1 MNKMRCLLAAI
12 VALVVMAGCAK
23 KVDVALSTST
33 LNIAAEG
40 ESVEV
45 TLTSNGDW
53 TIDAC
58 PEWLTVNPTS
68 GNGNATLTLTAP
80 LNDTDATRS
89 GEMHV
94 STKDNAATLTV
105 TQEAV
110 ETDYIIVSPELIES
124 EAEGGTFTL
133 TVSSN
138 CDWRANPSAGWIT
151 CEPASG
157 NGNGTV
163 TVTLLPIEG
172 DIEFREANIVFSG
185 AGSEL
190 QPVRVIQ
197 HAGVQ
202 IYISI
207 DPSILA
213 FDYDGGTQSVSV
225 LSNGSWTVSTDAD
238 WYTLTPTSGNGDAE
252 VTVTVSENEQ
262 MEARVGFVTFLS
274 ESGVS
279 VQLDIKQEA
288 APDPHYLEVTP
299 LGVNIDK
306 DGGSADITV
315 SCDEDWTV
323 SVEESWVSLSLTTGS
338 GNGTFTVTAE
348 PNTFS
353 EMRQSVVTVISGFLS
368 SRVIVTQAASEA
380 PISLTVSPDT
390 LYAAYTGG
398 FKHFSITSNASWS
411 LTTPNDDWITLQT
424 TSGTGNGEIDIVVD
438 YNGSETERV
447 GVVNVIHNFTVMA
460 SVVVVQEG
468 KPNIFE
474 TDVTEINVHPEG
486 GEYTIQLTANQ
497 SWTTGCDSGWMTCTP
512 ESGNGNGTLV
522 VNVEPL
528 ISMHPRSG
536 SIKIVG
542 STGAQIFVTVNQ
554 YNN

>member
-1 MNKMRCLLAAI
+1 
-12 VALVVMAGCAK
+12 
-23 KVDVALSTST
+23 
-33 LNIAAEG
+33 
-40 ESVEV
+40 
-45 TLTSNGDW
+45 
-53 TIDAC
+53 
-58 PEWLTVNPTS
+58 
-68 GNGNATLTLTAP
+68 
-80 LNDTDATRS
+80 
-89 GEMHV
+89 
-94 STKDNAATLTV
+94 
-105 TQEAV
+105 
-110 ETDYIIVSPELIES
+110 
-124 EAEGGTFTL
+124 
-133 TVSSN
+133 
-138 CDWRANPSAGWIT
+138 
-151 CEPASG
+151 
-157 NGNGTV
+157 
-163 TVTLLPIEG
+163 
-172 DIEFREANIVFSG
+172 
-185 AGSEL
+185 
-190 QPVRVIQ
+190 
-197 HAGVQ
+197 
-202 IYISI
+202 
-207 DPSILA
+207 
-213 FDYDGGTQSVSV
+213 
-225 LSNGSWTVSTDAD
+225 
-238 WYTLTPTSGNGDAE
+238 
-252 VTVTVSENEQ
+252 
-262 MEARVGFVTFLS
+262 
-274 ESGVS
+274 
-279 VQLDIKQEA
+279 
-288 APDPHYLEVTP
+288 LEVTP

-323 SVEESWVSLSLTTGS
+323 SVEESWVSLSMTTGS

-368 SRVIVTQAASEA
+368 KRVIVTQAAGEA

-438 YNGSETERV
+438 YNGSDTERV

>member
-1 MNKMRCLLAAI
+1 MAAI
-12 VALVVMAGCAK
+12 VALVAMAGCAK
-23 KVDVALSTST
+23 KVDVALGTST

-53 TIDAC
+53 TVDVC

-68 GNGNATLTLTAP
+68 GNGNATLTLTVP

-89 GEMHV
+89 GEVHV
-94 STKDNAATLTV
+94 STKDNAASLTV

-110 ETDYIIVSPELIES
+110 EKEYIMVSPELIES

-138 CDWRANPSAGWIT
+138 CEWRANTTAEWIS
-151 CEPASG
+151 CEPVSG

-163 TVTLLPIEG
+163 TMTLLPIEG
-172 DIEFREANIVFSG
+172 DIEFREANVVFSG

-190 QPVRVIQ
+190 HPVHVIQ
-197 HAGVQ
+197 HAGEQ

-207 DPSILA
+207 NPSILS

-225 LSNGSWTVSTDAD
+225 LSNGSWTATLDAD
-238 WYTLTPTSGNGDAE
+238 WFSLGTTSGNGNAE
-252 VTVTVSENEQ
+252 VTVTVSENEMQ
-262 MEARVGFVTFLS
+262 EARVGFVTFLS

-323 SVEESWVSLSLTTGS
+323 SVEESWVSLSTTTGS

-368 SRVIVTQAASEA
+368 KRVIVTQAAGEA

-438 YNGSETERV
+438 YNGSDTERV

>member
-12 VALVVMAGCAK
+12 VALIVMAGCAK
-23 KVDVALSTST
+23 KVDVALGTST

-53 TIDAC
+53 TVDVC

-68 GNGNATLTLTAP
+68 GNGNATLMFTAP
-80 LNDTDATRS
+80 LNDTEATRS
-89 GEMHV
+89 GEVHV
-94 STKDNAATLTV
+94 STKDNAASLTV

-110 ETDYIIVSPELIES
+110 EKDYIIVSPELIES
-124 EAEGGTFTL
+124 EAEGGIFTL

-138 CDWRANPSAGWIT
+138 CDWRANTSAEWIS

-163 TVTLLPIEG
+163 MMTLLPIEG
-172 DIEFREANIVFSG
+172 DIEFREANVVFSG

-190 QPVRVIQ
+190 IPVRVIQ
-197 HAGVQ
+197 HAGEQ
-202 IYISI
+202 IYVTI
-207 DPSILA
+207 DPSTLS
-213 FDYDGGTQSVSV
+213 FNYDGGTQSVSV
-225 LSNGSWTVSTDAD
+225 LSNDSWTATTDAD
-238 WYTLTPTSGNGDAE
+238 WFSLGTTSGNGNDE
-252 VTVTVSENEQ
+252 VTVTVSENEMQ
-262 MEARVGFVTFLS
+262 EARVGIVTFLS
-274 ESGVS
+274 EAGGSS
-279 VQLDIKQEA
+279 QLTIKQEA

-299 LGVNIDK
+299 MAVTIDK
-306 DGGSADITV
+306 DGGSADITI

-323 SVEESWVSLSLTTGS
+323 MVEENWVSLSTTTGS
-338 GNGTFTVTAE
+338 GNGTFTVTAM
-348 PNTFS
+348 PNTIS
-353 EMRQSVVTVISGFLS
+353 EVRKADVTVVSGWLS
-368 SRVIVTQAASEA
+368 RRVIVTQAAGEA

-390 LYAAYTGG
+390 LYAEYTGG

-411 LTTPNDDWITLQT
+411 LTTPNDGWITLQT

-474 TDVTEINVHPEG
+474 TDVTEINVRPEG

-528 ISMHPRSG
+528 ISMHPRTG
-536 SIKIVG
+536 TIKIIG
-542 STGAQIFVTVNQ
+542 STGAQIFVTINQ

>member
-80 LNDTDATRS
+80 LNDTEATRS

-110 ETDYIIVSPELIES
+110 EKDYIIVSPELIES

-138 CDWRANPSAGWIT
+138 CDWRANTSADWVS
-151 CEPASG
+151 CEPAGG
-157 NGNGTV
+157 NGNETV

-172 DIEFREANIVFSG
+172 DIELREANIVFSG

-190 QPVRVIQ
+190 HPVRVIQ
-197 HAGVQ
+197 HAGEQ

-207 DPSILA
+207 DPSTLP
-213 FDYDGGTQSVSV
+213 FDYDGGIQSVSV

-252 VTVTVSENEQ
+252 VTVTVSENEL

-299 LGVNIDK
+299 LAVNIDK
-306 DGGSADITV
+306 DGGSADITI
-315 SCDEDWTV
+315 SCDEDWAV
-323 SVEESWVSLSLTTGS
+323 MVEDNWVSLSTTTGS
-338 GNGTFTVTAE
+338 GNGTFTVTAG
-348 PNTFS
+348 PNTVS
-353 EMRQSVVTVISGFLS
+353 EVRKTDVTVVSGSLS
-368 SRVIVTQAASEA
+368 RRVVVTQAAGEEPVS
-380 PISLTVSPDT
+380 ISISPDT
-390 LYAAYTGG
+390 LFVSASGG
-398 FKHFSITSNASWS
+398 LQHISITANSSWILES
-411 LTTPNDDWITLQT
+411 SDEQWISFLTS
-424 TSGTGNGEIDIVVD
+424 SGTGDAELDIIVD
-438 YNGSETERV
+438 LNESSEGRMGTV
-447 GVVNVIHNFTVMA
+447 SIYHNLMMMGR
-460 SVVVVQEG
+460 VVVVQEG
-468 KPNIFE
+468 RPNIFE
-474 TDVTEINVHPEG
+474 TDVTEINVRPEG

-497 SWTTGCDSGWMTCTP
+497 SWTTGCDSGWMKCTP

-528 ISMHPRSG
+528 ISMHPRTG

-542 STGAQIFVTVNQ
+542 STGAQIFITINQ